1 MGISTVCLLQGHA
14 RLWSAAAAIITIPLL
29 MLSPHALGGENGPT
43 PYDWDTFDWTELTS
57 ARATYICLADEPAAW
72 CFEWWESRTIKVVKR
87 VPEVVSE
94 DPAPAHA
101 PVVKQK
107 AVPDNRWNALLKRIA
122 SGPPSPPDLRML
134 TLRADEDKDPAAMEV
149 LGYAYAQGW
158 GVTQDYTRAYE
169 YYGRAFS
176 LGSSDVKSNLDQL
189 WKHLEPEEQQRL
201 KGMFKAPRRR
211 RVSF

>member
-1 MGISTVCLLQGHA
+1 
-14 RLWSAAAAIITIPLL
+14 
-29 MLSPHALGGENGPT
+29 
-43 PYDWDTFDWTELTS
+43 
-57 ARATYICLADEPAAW
+57 
-72 CFEWWESRTIKVVKR
+72 
-87 VPEVVSE
+87 
-94 DPAPAHA
+94 
-101 PVVKQK
+101 
-107 AVPDNRWNALLKRIA
+107 
-122 SGPPSPPDLRML
+122 
-134 TLRADEDKDPAAMEV
+134 MEV

>member
-1 MGISTVCLLQGHA
+1 MIA
-14 RLWSAAAAIITIPLL
+14 IPLL
-29 MLSPHALGGENGPT
+29 MPSPHASAGENGPT
-43 PYDWDTFDWTELTS
+43 PYDWDSFDWTELTS
-57 ARATYICLADEPAAW
+57 ARATYICLADEPASW

-87 VPEVVSE
+87 VPEVVTE
-94 DPAPAHA
+94 DPAPPL

-134 TLRADEDKDPAAMEV
+134 TLRADEDEDPAAMEV

-158 GVTQDYTRAYE
+158 GVDQDYTRAYE

-189 WKHLEPEEQQRL
+189 RKHLEPVQQERL